1 MSDRRIADRVAD
13 GMVASWRARV
23 SSIAGH
29 VLEEHDGIVVA
40 LSGLPDPELSVA
52 VVEREPSDP
61 LAALGRAERAFRAR
75 GGTLGVD
82 LERGRHPSVDRAIAA
97 MGLTLVVSRPAMAIA
112 VDRVEPPATIAG
124 FAVRRVSSDADLAAM
139 ARIETASF
147 GTAPEVAS
155 RLLGRG
161 ALERPDIRLYLG
173 IADGAAVAMAYVHR
187 HEGALGVFGVAT
199 VPEARR
205 RGYGT
210 AITAASMLESGPG
223 ADLAW
228 LQPSDMGTPVYERMG
243 FEPVAE
249 WQVWVRA

>member
-29 VLEEHDGIVVA
+29 VLEEHDGVVVA

-52 VVEREPSDP
+52 IFEREPSDP
-61 LAALGRAERAFRAR
+61 LAALGRAERAFQAR
-75 GGTLGVD
+75 GGALGVVH
-82 LERGRHPSVDRAIAA
+82 ERGRQPTVDRAIA
-97 MGLTLVVSRPAMAIA
+97 GRGVTLVVSRPAMAIA
-112 VDRVEPPATIAG
+112 VDRVEPPRAIEG
-124 FAVRRVSSDADLAAM
+124 FEVRRASSSADLAAM

-147 GTAPEVAS
+147 GTAPEVAI

-161 ALERPDIRLYLG
+161 ALERPDVRLYVG
-173 IADGAAVAMAYVHR
+173 VAEGEAVAMSYVHL
-187 HEGALGVFGVAT
+187 HERALGVFGVAT
-199 VPEARR
+199 VPGARR
-205 RGYGT
+205 RGFGA
-210 AITAASMLESGPG
+210 AITATAILDARSE

-228 LQPSDMGTPVYERMG
+228 LQPSEMGMPLYGRMG
-243 FEPVAE
+243 FEPIAE